1 MSRFQAPLR
10 KLKKVKVSRFK
21 SENEQIWS
29 PISSWS
35 LVFPFSFF
43 DVMVN
48 PRFFNMS
55 FVQSDPAGGHLEG
68 IQGIRFSFKAAGIR
82 QKFSD
87 AGKNERLQTQQDKCA
102 QTSLFRRQRFR
113 RRHNKARLGAR
124 P

>member
-55 FVQSDPAGGHLEG
+55 FVPEAGWHLKIG
-68 IQGIRFSFKAAGIR
+68 QGVRFCFLAASSR
-82 QKFSD
+82 HSD
-87 AGKNERLQTQQDKCA
+87 AR
-102 QTSLFRRQRFR
+102 
-113 RRHNKARLGAR
+113 
-124 P
+124 